1 MKILKLTMLL
11 LLPFLAQS
19 QKDFKVVAYC
29 THGTDVSSIPFNILL
44 TSIIRSEFLPNW
56 GTPKPNSG

>member
-29 THGTDVSSIPFNILL
+29 THGTDVSSIPFQYITHLNYSFAIPAKL
-44 TSIIRSEFLPNW
+44 
-56 GTPKPNSG
+56 GTP